1 MLSFLMTIGNEED
14 RAFMAALY
22 TEHKQLMLCVA
33 RKYTNNHADAEDVVS
48 ESCIALYREHRRSS
62 GAGRFVSLLLHR
74 LRGKAKGAGSV
85 GMVKR
90 HQKYCVSL
98 EAFGD
103 VASSASIEKNFI
115 LREEVARVLQ
125 AVEQLPVKERIV
137 LKLKY
142 EFDMDCAEIAKYAR
156 LSQESIYKYLSR
168 AREKVR
174 AAVCEAKEEENHVQ
188 R

>member
-1 MLSFLMTIGNEED
+1 M
-14 RAFMAALY
+14 
-22 TEHKQLMLCVA
+22 
-33 RKYTNNHADAEDVVS
+33 
-48 ESCIALYREHRRSS
+48 
-62 GAGRFVSLLLHR
+62 
-74 LRGKAKGAGSV
+74 
-85 GMVKR
+85 
-90 HQKYCVSL
+90 
-98 EAFGD
+98 
-103 VASSASIEKNFI
+103 ASSASIEKNFI

-142 EFDMDCAEIAKYAR
+142 EFELDCAEIAKYAR

-174 AAVCEAKEEENHVQ
+174 AAVCETKEEENHVQ

>member
-48 ESCIALYREHRRSS
+48 ESCIALYRNI
-62 GAGRFVSLLLHR
+62 AV
-74 LRGKAKGAGSV
+74 LRTLDDLCHCYYIAAA
-85 GMVKR
+85 VKR
-90 HQKYCVSL
+90 KALDLLGAVKRRQKHCVSL
-98 EAFGD
+98 EAFGE
-103 VASSASIEKNFI
+103 VVSSASVEKTVI
-115 LREEVARVLQ
+115 MREDVARVLQ
-125 AVEQLPVKERIV
+125 AIERLPVKERIV

-142 EFDMDCAEIAKYAR
+142 EFELDCAEIAKYAR

-174 AAVCEAKEEENHVQ
+174 AAVSETKEE
-188 R
+188 